1 MADETTTWART
12 QNTTELGDGKYRL
25 EWKDETDTVLC
36 SMEIGIDGDP
46 ALAMAQNYALMR
58 RLNPELFVEPLDETM
73 MPEESIVDEEVQ
85 A

>member
-36 SMEIGIDGDP
+36 SMEISIDGDP

-58 RLNPELFVEPLDETM
+58 RLNPELFVEPMDEAM
-73 MPEESIVDEEVQ
+73 MEPDGEVM

>member
-58 RLNPELFVEPLDETM
+58 RLNPELFVEPMDEAM
-73 MPEESIVDEEVQ
+73 MEPDGEVM